1 MMVAV
6 ADPHVLLADVGG
18 THVRF
23 ALADPAAT
31 APLLEDSIRVQ
42 RVDDWPTFT
51 DAARSYLAQCG
62 AHCHQGVFAF
72 AGPVVDGQVR
82 MTNHPWT
89 IAQDAVQEALGL
101 ASLELV
107 NDFAAMSLAA
117 CLLADGDGEVL
128 GGAGV
133 PRLRADGSQ
142 VFAVLGPG
150 TGLGA
155 GALMLHDGEAAT
167 LDTEGGH
174 TGFAPADD
182 LQVAVWMRLAAR
194 FGRVSNE
201 RLLCGSG
208 LANLH
213 RALAE
218 VHGEEGGDLAPEA
231 ITAGAAAGDAACT
244 RSVVL
249 FARLLGAFAG
259 DSVLALGAWDGVFL
273 AGGLVQPLLPWL
285 RQPGFRAGFED
296 KGRFSSRLARVP
308 VIAMTHPHPG
318 LLGAAAF
325 AIARSGRSLL
335 QPAAPARGVP
345 R

>member
-1 MMVAV
+1 MMVAG

-218 VHGEEGGDLAPEA
+218 VHGEEAATWRPKPSPRVPPPGTRPARAASCCLRGCLARSQA
-231 ITAGAAAGDAACT
+231 TACWRSAPGTAC
-244 RSVVL
+244 S
-249 FARLLGAFAG
+249 
-259 DSVLALGAWDGVFL
+259 S
-273 AGGLVQPLLPWL
+273 
-285 RQPGFRAGFED
+285 RAGWCIRCCRGCD
-296 KGRFSSRLARVP
+296 SPVSAPVSRTRG
-308 VIAMTHPHPG
+308 T
-318 LLGAAAF
+318 
-325 AIARSGRSLL
+325 S
-335 QPAAPARGVP
+335 PAGWRACRCSP
-345 R
+345 